1 MRRHCNAIS
10 KKAFYD
16 QLFIDTIVIAQRNE
30 LSKNIS
36 LSYEI
41 FVSVFFKYTT
51 YQFIQLFWSQRLRS
65 THRKKRNGPLVLPRE
80 SFAKINYVAWCK
92 MT

>member
-16 QLFIDTIVIAQRNE
+16 QLFIDTIVIAQRSG

-36 LSYEI
+36 LMRFLFLFFNAQFNS
-41 FVSVFFKYTT
+41 FKY
-51 YQFIQLFWSQRLRS
+51 FGHSDWEVRFKI
-65 THRKKRNGPLVLPRE
+65 RKGYPPVLPRE